1 MKQIFQ
7 SKYPFKLQFIIADNV
22 PIMYFHFFPFFQSQV
37 ISSRNCRR
45 LFCIPDRF
53 YSDLVIRT
61 NINIDLIFCRK
72 TGQIIKQLH
81 LKQCLIL
88 IQKIRYSYLS
98 GIMMQIWFFG
108 IHSHIVIGK
117 SQNFSILL
125 SVKIIAVIQI
135 GKQISKP
142 FLLINSSRFIFIF
155 PDKKQ
160 LTVIFFR
167 RINPVKNLS
176 FQHNFPDSFQQF

>member
-1 MKQIFQ
+1 M
-7 SKYPFKLQFIIADNV
+7 KYPFKLRFIIADNV

-45 LFCIPDRF
+45 LFCISERF
-53 YSDLVIRT
+53 YSDRIIRT
-61 NINIDLIFCRK
+61 NINIYLIFCCK

-81 LKQCLIL
+81 LQQRLIL
-88 IQKIRYSYLS
+88 IQKIRYCYFS

-108 IHSHIVIGK
+108 IHPHIVIGK

-135 GKQISKP
+135 GKQISNP

-167 RINPVKNLS
+167 KINPAKSLS